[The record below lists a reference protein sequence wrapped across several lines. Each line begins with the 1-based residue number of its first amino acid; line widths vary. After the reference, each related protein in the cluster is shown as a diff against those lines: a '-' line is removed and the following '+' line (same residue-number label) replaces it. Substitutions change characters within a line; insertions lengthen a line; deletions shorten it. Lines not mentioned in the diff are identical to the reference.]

1 MTEPVASGQHG
12 AGTALHRF
20 RFWLWGGLA
29 LGLIML
35 AAVLLRPSIG
45 GANDDARTLVV
56 GDQRGGAQALLKAA
70 GELDD
75 VPYRIK
81 WALFPA
87 ASPLLEALD
96 AGAIDIGGIGAAPF
110 AFAYASGAQIRAVT
124 AYRPTGDHAGK
135 ASAIVVP
142 KSSPIRTL
150 ADLRG
155 KKVATIRGSAGQD
168 LVLRLLERADIDP
181 RTIRWIYLS
190 NGESKA
196 ALASG
201 AIDAWSTWGSYVGI
215 AVLEDGDRIL
225 ADGGNLPTGV
235 GFYAANDKA
244 IDQKRAVLGDYVA
257 RLARAR
263 AWARDH
269 LDEYARVL
277 AKETGIPVE
286 VARFAAQSYVGNAVP
301 IDAALIREQGRIFE
315 RYHAAGIIPD
325 IPRADKGYDGSFN
338 RQVAEAAQ
346 RAGG

>member
-1 MTEPVASGQHG
+1 MTEPVASDRQG
-12 AGTALHRF
+12 AALAPRRSRLWLLSGVVLALAVLAIILFRPVSGGTA
-20 RFWLWGGLA
+20 
-29 LGLIML
+29 
-35 AAVLLRPSIG
+35 
-45 GANDDARTLVV
+45 DEARNLVV

-75 VPYRIK
+75 VPYQIK

-124 AYRPTGDHAGK
+124 AYRPTGDHAGR

-142 KSSPIRTL
+142 KGSPIQTL

-181 RTIRWIYLS
+181 RTIRWTYLS

-201 AIDAWSTWGSYVGI
+201 SIDAWSTWGSYVGI

-235 GFYAANDKA
+235 GFYAANDRA
-244 IDQKRAVLGDYVA
+244 IEQKRALLGDYVA

-269 LDEYARVL
+269 LDDYARVL
-277 AKETGIPVE
+277 AKETGIPFD

-301 IDAALIREQGRIFE
+301 IDAALIREQAGIFE

-325 IPRADKGYDGSFN
+325 VPRADKGYDGSFN
-338 RQVAEAAQ
+338 RQVAEATSPP
-346 RAGG
+346 GV

>member
-1 MTEPVASGQHG
+1 MADTVAFDSDG
-12 AGTALHRF
+12 AAAARP
-20 RFWLWGGLA
+20 RSRPWLWGALVLA
-29 LGLIML
+29 LAAL
-35 AAVLLRPSIG
+35 AVVLLRPASRA
-45 GANDDARTLVV
+45 GAEDTRTLIV

-75 VPYRIK
+75 LPYRIK

-96 AGAIDIGGIGAAPF
+96 AGAIDIGGIGGAPF
-110 AFAYASGAQIRAVT
+110 AFAYASGAHIRAVT
-124 AYRPTGDHAGK
+124 AYRPMGDHAGK

-142 KSSPIRTL
+142 KNSPIRTL

-155 KKVATIRGSAGQD
+155 RKVATIRGSAGQD
-168 LVLRLLERADIDP
+168 LVLRLLERAHIDP
-181 RTIRWIYLS
+181 RTIHWTYLS

-235 GFYAANDKA
+235 GFYAANDQT
-244 IDQKRAVLGDYVA
+244 IERKRALLSDYVA

-269 LDEYARVL
+269 LDDYARVL
-277 AKETGIPVE
+277 AADTGLSFE
-286 VARFAAQSYVGNAVP
+286 VARFAARSYVGSAVP
-301 IDAALIREQGRIFE
+301 IDAALVREQGLIFE
-315 RYHAAGIIPD
+315 RYHAAGLIPG

-338 RQVAEAAQ
+338 QQVAEAISRIGA
-346 RAGG
+346 